1 MTYEELSELTVL
13 ELLDLHN
20 ALRPEDPLRA
30 WRTKPAK
37 LIDRIMAI
45 PGVHRIKPP
54 ESTFPDDTS
63 GSLKAYACALLCT
76 VDYYE
81 HGTDGSEVSS
91 LHPKARS
98 VGMPYPKVLDLVTAR
113 FPDAN
118 TSIANLRWYFVQIS
132 GNNHQFEGYV
142 LPSKRPRKRRE
153 TPERKREELPSSHEH
168 YTSAEAAKALGLT
181 MDAFYARRPKGR
193 LPEPLKVNG
202 QLFFRKSEIESSGL
216 CSV

>member
-1 MTYEELSELTVL
+1 MV
-13 ELLDLHN
+13 
-20 ALRPEDPLRA
+20 
-30 WRTKPAK
+30 
-37 LIDRIMAI
+37 I

-54 ESTFPDDTS
+54 APTYPNDTS

-81 HGTDGSEVSS
+81 HAADGSEVSP

-98 VGMPYPKVLDLVTAR
+98 VGIPYPKVLDLVTAK

-118 TSIANLRWYFVQIS
+118 TSVASLRWYCVQIS
-132 GNNHQFEGYV
+132 GDNHQFDGYV
-142 LPSKRPRKRRE
+142 LPSRRPRKRRE
-153 TPERKREELPSSHEH
+153 TPERQREPLPSSHDH
-168 YTSAEAAKALGLT
+168 FTSAEAAEALGLS
-181 MDAFYARRPKGR
+181 MDAFYARRSKGR

-202 QLFFRKSEIESSGL
+202 QLFFKKSEIESSGL